1 MIVLLALAGLIW
13 LLPRPQL
20 HDVVVD
26 DDRRLTL
33 SADGRVVG
41 SLVCEAGNW
50 RLSWFSGADE
60 RLATYAGPVDGNVEV
75 LAAAL
80 GFRLGR
86 PVHLESL
93 PT

>member
-1 MIVLLALAGLIW
+1 MLDLASDIVARATRLLFPDGDEPALWTI
-13 LLPRPQL
+13 
-20 HDVVVD
+20 
-26 DDRRLTL
+26 

-41 SLVCEAGNW
+41 SLVCETGNW

-60 RLATYAGPVDGNVEV
+60 RLTTYAGPVDGNVEV

-80 GFRLGR
+80 GSRLGR